1 MRIDNKGKMHTL
13 EEDIQEI
20 WHLHGWRVIKESV
33 KGNKWE
39 ITALLEKDNFVKLC
53 EEGSKSKGIKE
64 FVKKAKKKFE
74 L

>member
-39 ITALLEKDNFVKLC
+39 ITALLEKDK
-53 EEGSKSKGIKE
+53 EGSKSKGIKE